1 MATSSIIRTPGDYV
15 IFAPQGGVVI
25 DVSNTTTNI
34 RSPNTGTVT
43 IYGNLDV
50 VGGTTY
56 IETTNTNILDNS
68 IILTNGETNNYITQ
82 GTGGILISRGGGGT
96 TGTAATL
103 LFNDT
108 EYWNYDNITTHRGIW
123 ELSVGDGVGPQPSA
137 VRVDA
142 IRVGGNQNFLNF
154 LGQENP
160 TAMLNVRGTTNYET
174 RVQDDDDIPNKKYV
188 DDRLFTGNE
197 TSKKIQVGR
206 TFVKINDNSIAPG
219 DQYYSLTNRIFAALG
234 TSTNVVFELQENS
247 ALLQGITVVDT
258 AINVNG
264 GRGDNSLTLNPY
276 DSTGTVQINS
286 GISLQNISA
295 PIPRNYS
302 TQVYSTSTTGGGG
315 TGLFYVNTNNTDE
328 LVSRKRAII
337 YGIIF

>member
-25 DVSNTTTNI
+25 DVNNTTTNI

-56 IETTNTNILDNS
+56 IETTNTNITDN
-68 IILTNGETNNYITQ
+68 ILVLNNGETNNYVTQ
-82 GTGGILISRGGGGT
+82 GTAGILISRGGNGT
-96 TGTAATL
+96 TGTAATF

-108 EYWNYDNITTHRGIW
+108 VYWNYDNITTHRGIW
-123 ELSVGDGVGPQPSA
+123 ELAVGDGVGPIPSA
-137 VRVDA
+137 LRVNA
-142 IRVGGNQNFLNF
+142 IRVSGTQNFLNF

-160 TAMLNVRGTTNYET
+160 TAVLNVKGTLDYET
-174 RVQDDDDIPNKKYV
+174 RVINDDDIPNKKYV
-188 DDRLFTGNE
+188 DDRMYTGNE
-197 TSKKIQVGR
+197 TSKKIQVGN
-206 TFVKINDNSIAPG
+206 TFVKINDNSISPG
-219 DQYYSLTNRIFAALG
+219 DQYFSLTNRIFAALG
-234 TSTNVVFELQENS
+234 TATNIVFELKENS
-247 ALLQGITVVDT
+247 ALLQGITVNDT
-258 AINVNG
+258 VISVNG

-286 GISLQNISA
+286 GISLQNIPS
-295 PIPRNYS
+295 PTPRPYS

>member
-1 MATSSIIRTPGDYV
+1 M
-15 IFAPQGGVVI
+15 
-25 DVSNTTTNI
+25 
-34 RSPNTGTVT
+34 
-43 IYGNLDV
+43 
-50 VGGTTY
+50 
-56 IETTNTNILDNS
+56 
-68 IILTNGETNNYITQ
+68 
-82 GTGGILISRGGGGT
+82 
-96 TGTAATL
+96 
-103 LFNDT
+103 FNDT

-160 TAMLNVRGTTNYET
+160 TAMLNVKGTTNYET

-219 DQYYSLTNRIFAALG
+219 EYYSLTNRIFAALG

-286 GISLQNISA
+286 GISLQNIPA